1 MRAGDATVIEDR
13 HAALP
18 RWLDRLRTFPWPRR
32 LRRRALA
39 IGLLFGGLGLTIAS
53 PPRPLLVWNPS
64 ASAPIGLYAVGGRTG
79 INRGDMVIAWVP
91 DRWRR
96 LAATRRYIPL
106 NVPLVKRVAA
116 VPGDVVCATDGHIFV
131 DGRWAAWQ
139 RPYDGRDRPMPAWHG
154 CATLG
159 DGAFL
164 LLMDAPDSFDGRYF
178 GPTGGPDIIGKATL
192 LWAR

>member
-1 MRAGDATVIEDR
+1 MRAGDAKVTEER
-13 HAALP
+13 HAALA
-18 RWLDRLRTFPWPRR
+18 RRIDGLRPSHWTRR
-32 LRRRALA
+32 VWRRTLA
-39 IGLLFGGLGLTIAS
+39 IGLLFGGLGITVAS
-53 PPRPLLVWNPS
+53 PPRPLLVWNAS

-79 INRGDMVIAWVP
+79 IHRGDMVIAWVP

-116 VPGDVVCATDGHIFV
+116 VPGNVVCATNGHIFV
-131 DGRWAAWQ
+131 DGSWAAWQ
-139 RPYDGRDRPMPAWHG
+139 RPYDGRGRPMPAWHG
-154 CATLG
+154 CTTLG

-178 GPTGGPDIIGKATL
+178 GPTSAPDIIGKATL

>member
-1 MRAGDATVIEDR
+1 MTEGR
-13 HAALP
+13 HAALM
-18 RWLDRLRTFPWPRR
+18 RRIGRLRPGHWTPQLCRG
-32 LRRRALA
+32 ALA
-39 IGLLFGGLGLTIAS
+39 IGLLLGGLGLTIAL
-53 PPRPLLVWNPS
+53 PPRPLLVWNVS

-79 INRGDMVIAWVP
+79 IHRGDMVIAWVP

-106 NVPLVKRVAA
+106 NIPLVKRVAA
-116 VPGDVVCATDGHIFV
+116 VPGDTVCATNGHIFV
-131 DGRWAAWQ
+131 DGSWAAWQ
-139 RPYDGRDRPMPAWHG
+139 RPYDGRGRPMPAWHG

-164 LLMDAPDSFDGRYF
+164 LLMDAPVSFDGRYF
-178 GPTGGPDIIGKATL
+178 GPTGGADIIGKATL

>member
-1 MRAGDATVIEDR
+1 MTEGR
-13 HAALP
+13 HAALI
-18 RWLDRLRTFPWPRR
+18 RWIGRQSARPWPAR

-39 IGLLFGGLGLTIAS
+39 IGLLLGGLGLTIAS
-53 PPRPLLVWNPS
+53 PPGPLLVWNVS
-64 ASAPIGLYAVGGRTG
+64 ASAPMGLYVVGGSTG
-79 INRGDMVIAWVP
+79 IDRGDMVIAWVP

-116 VPGDVVCATDGHIFV
+116 VPGNVVCATNGHIFV
-131 DGRWAAWQ
+131 DGSWAAWQ
-139 RPYDGRDRPMPAWHG
+139 RPYDGRGWPMPAWHG
-154 CATLG
+154 CTTLG

-178 GPTGGPDIIGKATL
+178 GPTSAPDIIGKATL